1 MCPVLC
7 TSAPL
12 SSDNSSS
19 WFSPMDVTAVLG
31 IEVPL
36 PKPWVATYDDPELEG
51 TYESS
56 CPISCF
62 HYSVSS

>member
-1 MCPVLC
+1 
-7 TSAPL
+7 
-12 SSDNSSS
+12 
-19 WFSPMDVTAVLG
+19 MDVTVVLG
-31 IEVPL
+31 LEVPL

-51 TYESS
+51 IYESS